1 MRRSMSHRIRAL
13 VTLGAGL
20 FAACAPY
27 HTGGSAAGDLG
38 ATIYFKN
45 ESFDQVAVYAVL
57 GGVQTSR
64 IGTVMA
70 GRTDTLAL
78 APSIV
83 NSPSGLTILVRPFGR
98 DFTAEVGP
106 ISILPGDA
114 LQIGLPPSQRMLV
127 ILPARP

>member
-1 MRRSMSHRIRAL
+1 MRHSLSHRFRAL
-13 VTLGAGL
+13 VTLGVGL

-27 HTGGSAAGDLG
+27 RTGGSAAGDLG

-45 ESFDQVAVYAVL
+45 ESLDQVAVYAVL
-57 GGVQTSR
+57 SGVQQSR

-78 APSIV
+78 SPTIV
-83 NSPSGLTILVRPFGR
+83 GSSSGLTILVRPLGR

-106 ISILPGDA
+106 ITIFPGEA
-114 LQIGLPPSQRMLV
+114 LDISLPPNQRMLV
-127 ILPARP
+127 VLPARR